1 MSGSIAPARRSVT
14 VVVGAA
20 VLLAL
25 ALVYAAFAALFGT
38 LFWSSGRFIVRVG
51 EDLRFYPD
59 FSLTGLLVFAML
71 CLLSAYG
78 GLAAIRRWSCW
89 APVAQAAGWGTV
101 ALSIYGL
108 WMFLNM
114 IAAGLPYPPLAL
126 GVVMP
131 TYVAIAFGLLGI
143 LVLLVMRRPAARNP

>member
-1 MSGSIAPARRSVT
+1 MSDSIPSAGRSVA
-14 VVVGAA
+14 VMLGAV

-25 ALVYAAFAALFGT
+25 ALVYAAIAALFGS

-51 EDLRFYPD
+51 DDLRFYPD
-59 FSLTGLLVFAML
+59 FSLNGLLVFAPL

-78 GLAAIRRWSCW
+78 GLASIRRWSGW
-89 APVAQAAGWGTV
+89 VSVAQAAGWGTV

-108 WMFLNM
+108 WTFL
-114 IAAGLPYPPLAL
+114 ILISPGVPYPPFAI

-131 TYVAIAFGLLGI
+131 IHVAMAVGLIGI
-143 LVLLVMRRPAARNP
+143 LVLLLMRRPAVR